1 MMSCLSSSA
10 SAAATRGNPKPPQ
23 EQEKQLIPALPNE
36 VAVRCLARV
45 PRRHYKALSQ
55 VSGPIRS
62 LLASP
67 IFYNAHSAFHGKQP
81 FLYLHLHP
89 NCGLPSQWWAFSLA
103 SPPSPSK
110 VMPFPIPP
118 LPSPTYQAAYA
129 ILGHHIY
136 VIGGHLGGILSQQ
149 VWILDCRINRWRQ
162 GPSMLI
168 PRVGASTAV
177 ADGKIYVMGGRG
189 RQLPDIWGEVLDPAV
204 GRWVE
209 ADYNCLNS
217 SSGDGTDFKKNR
229 ACFTVGARVVTCDA
243 RRVDKLWLGR
253 NGWGCFEDG
262 FFYTLEYPDKLVGH
276 ELGDMEESVEYW
288 GKPWAVKGLLDLP
301 MWYSIGTRRRPKQL
315 AGSGSN
321 GRSLFLVWIHYWNQQ
336 YELWCSQLDLNN
348 TKRGDDWQL
357 SATPSS
363 SHKIFSSF
371 DQFTIGGSLV
381 VHDL

>member
-1 MMSCLSSSA
+1 
-10 SAAATRGNPKPPQ
+10 
-23 EQEKQLIPALPNE
+23 
-36 VAVRCLARV
+36 
-45 PRRHYKALSQ
+45 
-55 VSGPIRS
+55 
-62 LLASP
+62 
-67 IFYNAHSAFHGKQP
+67 
-81 FLYLHLHP
+81 
-89 NCGLPSQWWAFSLA
+89 
-103 SPPSPSK
+103 
-110 VMPFPIPP
+110 MPFPIPP

-136 VIGGHLGGILSQQ
+136 VIGGILSQQ

-168 PRVGASTAV
+168 PRVSASTAV

-217 SSGDGTDFKKNR
+217 SSGDGTEFKKNR
-229 ACFTVGARVVTCDA
+229 ACFT
-243 RRVDKLWLGR
+243 
-253 NGWGCFEDG
+253 DG